1 MIGNRLRHELK
12 LIAASVATA
21 GMVVSMLLTP
31 SAVQAADADSGVFTS
46 SAQTVKAAE
55 YDLAFDTAPMPD
67 LQVTVSQTQDL
78 TSQGLIISWTGGK
91 ESVRPSNDGGANF
104 LQIMQCWG
112 DDPNHPGHPD
122 RTTCQYGAFP
132 SPGSERT
139 ATTSSDSVDPQDTEF
154 TKPGTGW
161 ADPPY
166 TSIPFNAATGTQ
178 VWDLKRNKSG
188 SLDFDSNVTMAS
200 NEFFSKLTSN
210 EVTWAGSDASGVGQ
224 SKFEIQTASQS
235 PGLGCGNAIKLAGK
249 YVGQP
254 CWLVVLPRGAADN
267 RQSSISQGGLLWDAW
282 KHHLAIK
289 LEFRPLGVRCQIGVS
304 ERQVQGSE
312 LIGAAFASWQPDL
325 CGGSVKSAFVISNQ
339 FDGDSLDAAASSSSS
354 PLAITTRAN
363 NLQANDPLVYA
374 PLTVGGISLSFAID
388 RNINESLLISQELRY
403 RNLTPFTKMN
413 ITPRLLAKLLTY
425 SYKESLPWGA
435 DITELG
441 DNSRNI
447 TRDPEFIAAN
457 SDEPDWQYMD
467 LKFGGLADAL
477 FPNSRSYLA
486 ERVWKYIMSNEEAR
500 EFMAGKPDSFGM
512 TVNPWYCTDAKI
524 NPTKVAFQLP
534 NPGFP
539 KADPIE
545 RPDTSAT
552 DPAHGGGVV
561 NLVTWRPYI
570 SDFEAGALSTL
581 TGNSYSLGGWNNMA
595 NPPAYSKTG
604 RALPGQQRVLSLTT
618 TPAAGRYQTFQASLL
633 NPAGQFVSP
642 SEKSLVAAEEAMTP
656 TAENSGVYEFNFDSK
671 EAKKSKDAYP
681 LATPIYAALNPLQT
695 DKASRLAFANMIRF
709 AVEKGQT
716 LGTNEGQLP
725 PGYAPLRASFVKQA
739 LVAADAIANGRS
751 PIASK
756 DSGND
761 GSQPSNSGPKVPEKV
776 IAAGVTP
783 EDPTPA
789 LTSASV
795 PSGAALLLCAFMFYA
810 LLRHRKARV

>member
-1 MIGNRLRHELK
+1 MR
-12 LIAASVATA
+12 LIAASLAAT
-21 GMVVSMLLTP
+21 VVLLTTLLSP
-31 SAVQAADADSGVFTS
+31 AATQAADKASAVATS
-46 SAQTVKAAE
+46 SSQTVSASE
-55 YDLAFDTAPMPD
+55 YELDYAHSPMPD
-67 LQVTVSQTQDL
+67 LKVTVSQTQDL
-78 TSQGLIISWTGGK
+78 TSQGIIVSWTGGK

-139 ATTSSDSVDPQDTEF
+139 ATTSSESIDPQDAKF

-161 ADPPY
+161 ANPPY
-166 TSIPFNAATGTQ
+166 TSIPFNSATGTQ
-178 VWDLKRNKSG
+178 IWDLKRNQSG
-188 SLDFDSNVTMAS
+188 SLDFDSSVTMAS

-235 PGLGCGNAIKLAGK
+235 PGLGCGNAEKIAGK
-249 YVGQP
+249 YIGQP
-254 CWLVVLPRGAADN
+254 CWLVVLPRGTADN

-289 LEFRPLGVRCQIGVS
+289 LGFRPLGVRCQIGAS

-312 LIGAAFASWQPDL
+312 LISAAFASWQPDL

-339 FDGDSLDAAASSSSS
+339 FDGDSLDAAASTSSS

-374 PLTVGGISLSFAID
+374 PLAVGGISLSFAID
-388 RNINESLLISQELRY
+388 RNINESLSISQELRN
-403 RNLTPFTKMN
+403 RNFTPFTNMN

-441 DNSRNI
+441 NNSRNI
-447 TRDPEFIAAN
+447 TQDPEFLEAN
-457 SDEPDWQYMD
+457 SDEPDWHYMD
-467 LKFGGLADAL
+467 LKFGGLADVL
-477 FPNSRSYLA
+477 IPNSRSYLA
-486 ERVWKYIMSNEEAR
+486 ERVWKYIMSNKDAR
-500 EFMAGKPDSFGM
+500 EFMAGKPDPYGM
-512 TVNPWYCTDAKI
+512 SVNPWYCTDSKV

-545 RPDTSAT
+545 RPDTTAT
-552 DPAHGGGVV
+552 DPAHGGGVA

-618 TPAAGRYQTFQASLL
+618 TPSAGRYQTFQASLL

-642 SEKSLVAAEEAMTP
+642 TANSLAAAEAAMTP

-671 EAKKSKDAYP
+671 EAKKSKDSYP

-695 DKASRLAFANMIRF
+695 DKTSRSAYANMIRF
-709 AVEKGQT
+709 AVDKGQT

-725 PGYAPLRASFVKQA
+725 PGYAPLNSKFKAMAS
-739 LVAADAIANGRS
+739 LAADAIDNGKS
-751 PIASK
+751 PLASTDAGNGTT
-756 DSGND
+756 DSN
-761 GSQPSNSGPKVPEKV
+761 PGPKIPEKV

-795 PSGAALLLCAFMFYA
+795 PSGAALLLCALMFYG
-810 LLRHRKARV
+810 LLRKRKARV

>member
-1 MIGNRLRHELK
+1 MPNRLIREMRV
-12 LIAASVATA
+12 IAASLAAT
-21 GMVVSMLLTP
+21 VVLLTTLLSP
-31 SAVQAADADSGVFTS
+31 AATQAADNASAVATS
-46 SAQTVKAAE
+46 SSQTVSASE
-55 YDLAFDTAPMPD
+55 YELDYAHAPMPD
-67 LQVTVSQTQDL
+67 LKVTVSQTQDL
-78 TSQGLIISWTGGK
+78 TSQGVIVSWTGGK

-139 ATTSSDSVDPQDTEF
+139 ATTSSESVDPQDTKF

-161 ADPPY
+161 ANPPY
-166 TSIPFNAATGTQ
+166 TSIPFKAATGTQ
-178 VWDLKRNKSG
+178 IWDLKRNQSG

-210 EVTWAGSDASGVGQ
+210 EVTWAGSDASGIGQ

-235 PGLGCGNAIKLAGK
+235 PGLGCGNAEKVAGK

-254 CWLVVLPRGAADN
+254 CWLVVLPRGTADN

-289 LEFRPLGVRCQIGVS
+289 LGFRPLGVRCQIGAS

-339 FDGDSLDAAASSSSS
+339 FDGDSLDAAASTSSS

-388 RNINESLLISQELRY
+388 RNINESLSISQELRN
-403 RNLTPFTKMN
+403 RNFTPFTNMN

-441 DNSRNI
+441 NNSRNI
-447 TRDPEFIAAN
+447 TQDPEFLEAN

-467 LKFGGLADAL
+467 LKFGGLADVL
-477 FPNSRSYLA
+477 IPNSRSYLA
-486 ERVWKYIMSNEEAR
+486 ERVWKYILSNKDAR
-500 EFMAGKPDSFGM
+500 EFMAGKPDPYGM
-512 TVNPWYCTDAKI
+512 SVNPWYCTDSKV

-545 RPDTSAT
+545 RPDTTAT
-552 DPAHGGGVV
+552 DPAHGGGVA

-618 TPAAGRYQTFQASLL
+618 TPSAGRYQTFQASLL

-642 SEKSLVAAEEAMTP
+642 TANSLAAAEEAMTP
-656 TAENSGVYEFNFDSK
+656 TADNSGVYEFEFDSK
-671 EAKKSKDAYP
+671 EAKKSKDSYP
-681 LATPIYAALNPLQT
+681 LATLIYAALNPLQT
-695 DKASRLAFANMIRF
+695 DKTSRSAYANMIRF
-709 AVEKGQT
+709 AVDKGQT

-725 PGYAPLRASFVKQA
+725 PGYAPLNSKFKAMA
-739 LVAADAIANGRS
+739 ILAADAIDKGKSPLASTDEGNGNT
-751 PIASK
+751 
-756 DSGND
+756 DSN
-761 GSQPSNSGPKVPEKV
+761 PGPKIPEKV

-789 LTSASV
+789 LASASV
-795 PSGAALLLCAFMFYA
+795 PSGAVLLLCALMFYG
-810 LLRHRKARV
+810 LLRKRKARV